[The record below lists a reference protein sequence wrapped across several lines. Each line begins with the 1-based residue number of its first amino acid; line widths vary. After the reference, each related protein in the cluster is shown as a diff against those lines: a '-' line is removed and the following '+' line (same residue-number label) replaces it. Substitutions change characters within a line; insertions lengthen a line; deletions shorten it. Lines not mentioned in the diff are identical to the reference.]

1 MKIMKFVNNIIY
13 FIFCDNYVHDYFICD
28 RAGGIE
34 ITFEKLSDKIYN
46 VINPVRDNNHII
58 SKLYF

>member
-1 MKIMKFVNNIIY
+1 MKILKFVNNIIY
-13 FIFCDNYVHDYFICD
+13 FIFCNNYANDYFICD

-34 ITFEKLSDKIYN
+34 ITCERLSDKIYN
-46 VINPVRDNNHII
+46 VIIPVRDNNHII

>member
-1 MKIMKFVNNIIY
+1 MKILKFVNNIIY
-13 FIFCDNYVHDYFICD
+13 FIVCNNYVDDYFICD

-34 ITFEKLSDKIYN
+34 ITCERLSDKIYN
-46 VINPVRDNNHII
+46 FIIPVRDNNHII